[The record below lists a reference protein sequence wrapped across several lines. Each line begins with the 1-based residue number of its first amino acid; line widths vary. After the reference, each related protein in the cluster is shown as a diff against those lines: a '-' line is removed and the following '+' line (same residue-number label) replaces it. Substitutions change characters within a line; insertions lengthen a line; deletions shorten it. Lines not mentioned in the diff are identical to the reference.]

1 MDELPAILREDFL
14 LDHTYNIETDNPL
27 VSAEAAGNA
36 NEAGVLVVYL
46 RRTGHAWDD
55 KEFTHIPGTKEVFAI
70 VLGESQAQSRTVTM
84 EAFPGSTIADF
95 AQYIYSEVPSVR
107 DRVLEDYL
115 GLPYQLTDVLDH
127 ITTIP
132 LLHIRIN
139 AVQVY
144 TAEQKSHA
152 LQVIAALRGTTP
164 ELLAADTLSALN

>member
-1 MDELPAILREDFL
+1 
-14 LDHTYNIETDNPL
+14 
-27 VSAEAAGNA
+27 
-36 NEAGVLVVYL
+36 
-46 RRTGHAWDD
+46 
-55 KEFTHIPGTKEVFAI
+55 
-70 VLGESQAQSRTVTM
+70 M

-164 ELLAADTLSALN
+164 ELLAADTLSTLN